1 MYRHKDMH
9 AHMKL
14 LRLSH
19 RQYLEQCEVH
29 IHIGVWVTIILPPPL
44 LQCRGLGYMS
54 TRNSAHYKNKD
65 VRGNVKSSSFP
76 RQPLFCAYLVDNQ
89 YLLGFFLLQISSLS
103 FPNYD
108 NILA

>member
-29 IHIGVWVTIILPPPL
+29 IHIGVWVTIILPPL
-44 LQCRGLGYMS
+44 Y
-54 TRNSAHYKNKD
+54 
-65 VRGNVKSSSFP
+65 NVEGWDTCQQGTVHTI
-76 RQPLFCAYLVDNQ
+76 R
-89 YLLGFFLLQISSLS
+89 IRM
-103 FPNYD
+103 
-108 NILA
+108 